1 MTVLTEGR
9 IIRVVRAAE
18 AMLSQRAGSSVVLE
32 DPEDLGGRGR
42 TTVVRVRVAQNPF
55 SQARTLVIKA
65 LPVDEEPHA
74 FHREIAAYKYATTL
88 PTQSRPG
95 PQIIASDAQA
105 RVLVLSDLGHG
116 RSMSGLLTGRDVT
129 EAVHAVSAWGQALGR
144 MHAATFGGESDF
156 RALLRRGANSA
167 QDVNVLRDQAVR
179 AFSLFDGA
187 LRALDVPV
195 PPRVTGMLANA
206 CDLFTEGEHRAF
218 STSDVGPEN
227 ILINGEGVQFM
238 DYEWGGFRDAILDVA
253 YSQVTC
259 GSVLSAPSQRASD
272 PAVRERLEEALV
284 DAWRAEVAL
293 IWPALSN
300 RRVLARRLLAARL
313 LWVWLSTVWMLPL
326 DGLQPTVADIVE
338 AGIGGTVDLAGAG
351 TDDLAVVGASL
362 SGANGHLHDLA
373 LYTSD
378 PRVLVTRWTDLA
390 TAAGRAGDDVLSA
403 TAVRIGAALT
413 RDWLT

>member
-9 IIRVVRAAE
+9 IVSVVRAAE
-18 AMLSQRAGSSVVLE
+18 AVLSQRAGSSVVLD

-95 PQIIASDAQA
+95 PQIIASDADA

-116 RSMSGLLTGRDVT
+116 RSMSELLTGRDVT

-156 RALLRRGANSA
+156 RALLRRGSNRAEE
-167 QDVNVLRDQAVR
+167 VNVLREQAVR

-218 STSDVGPEN
+218 STSDIGPEN
-227 ILINGEGVQFM
+227 ILINGGGVQFM

-259 GSVLSAPSQRASD
+259 SSALSTID
-272 PAVRERLEEALV
+272 PAVRERLEEAMV
-284 DAWRAEVAL
+284 DAWRAEVSL

-338 AGIGGTVDLAGAG
+338 AGFAETSELTVAGA
-351 TDDLAVVGASL
+351 S
-362 SGANGHLHDLA
+362 SSRANGHLHDLA

-378 PRVLVTRWTDLA
+378 PRVLVTRWADLA
-390 TAAGRAGDDVLSA
+390 SAASRADDAVLSA
-403 TAVRIGAALT
+403 TAVRLGAALT

>member
-9 IIRVVRAAE
+9 IVSVVRAAE
-18 AMLSQRAGSSVVLE
+18 AVLSQRAGSSVVLE

-95 PQIIASDAQA
+95 PQIIASDADA

-116 RSMSGLLTGRDVT
+116 RSMSELLTGRDVT

-144 MHAATFGGESDF
+144 MHAATFGGEGDF
-156 RALLRRGANSA
+156 RALLRRGSTNA
-167 QDVNVLRDQAVR
+167 QDVNVLREQAVR

-195 PPRVTGMLANA
+195 SPRVTGMLANA

-218 STSDVGPEN
+218 STSDIGPEN

-259 GSVLSAPSQRASD
+259 SSALSTVD
-272 PAVRERLEEALV
+272 PAVRERLEEAMV

-338 AGIGGTVDLAGAG
+338 AGFGGTGELHVAG
-351 TDDLAVVGASL
+351 DSL
-362 SGANGHLHDLA
+362 SRANGHLHDLA

-378 PRVLVTRWTDLA
+378 PRTLVTRWADLA
-390 TAAGRAGDDVLSA
+390 SAAGRADDSVLSA
-403 TAVRIGAALT
+403 TAVRLGAALT